1 MAGTLTVPSLQ
12 GFILDLVLVPI
23 LHCLSDLLSGAD
35 KIGSIVRVHGFRW
48 SSTIHKSSKTLMTPM
63 SSAGHRI
70 VTFLMT
76 PMSSAGHRI
85 VTFLF
90 HP

>member
-70 VTFLMT
+70 VTFL
-76 PMSSAGHRI
+76 
-85 VTFLF
+85 F